1 MSKLKSLSVGG
12 NAVMAIDIILAASTR
27 EYKSRPTLTQM
38 LDYGCYDLRKMGHKV
53 PRRAYYEAFSEC
65 MRQIGKMGDGWGND
79 HAPSLEVMK
88 RAFQE
93 AANCLPTEG

>member
-12 NAVMAIDIILAASTR
+12 NAVMAIDIVLAASKR

-65 MRQIGKMGDGWGND
+65 MRQIGKMCDD
-79 HAPSLEVMK
+79 HIPSLEVMK